1 MYLEQVM
8 KVAVNMIVKIVVKWA
23 VLVLIIFIVN
33 YYSCRTVLVPT
44 NAPRKPDLSAPSNGW
59 DCRSDWHIHI
69 NLFKPLVSWLHKSIT
84 HSFAHFLHL
93 AQFSFSSFQFTWVLS
108 PLPPCRAPRRFAMD
122 FVHSSNTCILIWP
135 ATLAFSA
142 CLLFAGYLQ
151 INKSN
156 WQKGD
161 KV

>member
-33 YYSCRTVLVPT
+33 FYSCRTVLVAT

-93 AQFSFSSFQFTWVLS
+93 AQFSFSSLQFAWVLS
-108 PLPPCRAPRRFAMD
+108 PPPTLPRPTAIRHGLCAFQQYLH
-122 FVHSSNTCILIWP
+122 FN
-135 ATLAFSA
+135 LASYFS
-142 CLLFAGYLQ
+142 LLGLFAFCWLSA
-151 INKSN
+151 NK
-156 WQKGD
+156 
-161 KV
+161 